1 MDCEYTPWSLSEAAD
16 AFSSGALRV
25 NAEYQRGLV
34 WSERQQKLLIDSL
47 FRGYPLP
54 RFYVHKRV
62 KRALGADAVVH
73 EIIDGQQRIHAM
85 ARYLKDEFAL
95 PDPADKRYALPRAMR
110 DAPCPWRERTFS
122 QLDTSL
128 QERLRGV
135 KLSVVIIPS
144 ETSDDEVRDL
154 FIRLQ
159 SGTALTRQQVR
170 DALPGGIAPFVERL
184 AGRRTKRPQISAFS
198 TVDQRGMK
206 SGEEADENED
216 PYVSDRQTCAQLL
229 TVYLTLRDS
238 SQIVSPTSQ
247 RLDDTYHS
255 YADFDREGD
264 TARTFVKLLEL
275 CDKVFELRTA
285 SGSKVR
291 KVRLFSLFLLLYQ
304 MYFARVPLE
313 RHTEAIAEAVWGAM
327 DGDAEEPKGGKAV
340 AAGSVMTHLAWL
352 EDQVRTNLSV
362 PLTSLDATRLF
373 SAEDK
378 EAIWDRAAGRCE
390 ECGKEVLVRSDAEY
404 DHKTPW
410 ALGGQTNIMNGRL
423 VHRDCHL
430 RGRAA
435 LTPMTGGSI
444 PS

>member
-1 MDCEYTPWSLSEAAD
+1 MDCEYIPLMLGEAAE
-16 AFSSGALRV
+16 AFSSRALRA
-25 NAEYQRGLV
+25 NPEYQRGLV

-62 KRALGADAVVH
+62 SRALGEDTVVH

-85 ARYLKDEFAL
+85 SRYLKDEFAL
-95 PDPADKRYALPRAMR
+95 PDPNDKRYALPRAIR

-122 QLDTSL
+122 QLDASL
-128 QERLRGV
+128 QEQLRAV
-135 KLSVVIIPS
+135 ELSVVIIPS
-144 ETSDDEVRDL
+144 ETKEDEVRDL

-184 AGRRTKRPQISAFS
+184 AGRRTRRPQISAFS
-198 TVDQRGMK
+198 YVDQRGTK
-206 SGEEADENED
+206 SGEELDENED

-229 TVYLTLRDS
+229 TVYLALRDS

-255 YADFDREGD
+255 HADFDGEGD
-264 TARTFVKLLEL
+264 TARAFVGLLEF
-275 CDKVFELRTA
+275 CDKVFELRTD
-285 SGSKVR
+285 SGGKVR

-304 MYFARVPLE
+304 MHFVRVPID
-313 RHTEAIAEAVWGAM
+313 RHINTIADAVWKAL
-327 DGDAEEPKGGKAV
+327 DGDADEPKGGKAV

-352 EDQVRTNLSV
+352 DDQVRANLSA
-362 PLTSLDATRLF
+362 PLTSLDSKRLF
-373 SAEDK
+373 SPEDK
-378 EAIWDRAAGRCE
+378 DAIWNRAEGRCE
-390 ECGKEVLVRSDAEY
+390 ECGKDVFVRSDGEY
-404 DHKTPW
+404 DHRTPW
-410 ALGGQTNIMNGRL
+410 ALGGQTNVMNGRL
-423 VHRDCHL
+423 VHKDCHL

-435 LTPMTGGSI
+435 LAPIKPES
-444 PS
+444 

>member
-1 MDCEYTPWSLSEAAD
+1 MDCDYIPWTLWEAAE
-16 AFSSGALRV
+16 AFSSRALRA
-25 NAEYQRGLV
+25 NPEYQRGLV

-62 KRALGADAVVH
+62 RRALGEDTVVH
-73 EIIDGQQRIHAM
+73 EIIDGQQRLNAM

-95 PDPADKRYALPRAMR
+95 PNPTDKRYALPRAMR

-128 QERLRGV
+128 QERLRAV
-135 KLSVVIIPS
+135 ELSVVIIPS

-184 AGRRTKRPQISAFS
+184 AGRRTHRPQISAFS
-198 TVDQRGMK
+198 SVDQRGTK
-206 SGEEADENED
+206 SGEEIDENED

-229 TVYLTLRDS
+229 TVYLALRDS

-247 RLDDTYHS
+247 RLDDTYHGH
-255 YADFDREGD
+255 ADFDGEGD
-264 TARTFVKLLEL
+264 TARTFVRLLEF
-275 CDKVFELRTA
+275 CDKVFELRTE
-285 SGSKVR
+285 SVGKVR

-304 MYFARVPLE
+304 MHFARVPIE
-313 RHTEAIAEAVWGAM
+313 RHIDTIADAAWKAL

-352 EDQVRTNLSV
+352 DDRVRANLSGAPRV
-362 PLTSLDATRLF
+362 IWGDPPPRFPDSLSMLQFLT
-373 SAEDK
+373 
-378 EAIWDRAAGRCE
+378 
-390 ECGKEVLVRSDAEY
+390 
-404 DHKTPW
+404 
-410 ALGGQTNIMNGRL
+410 
-423 VHRDCHL
+423 L
-430 RGRAA
+430 RGW
-435 LTPMTGGSI
+435 P
-444 PS
+444 